1 MKEELKSYVVEQ
13 TRISEL
19 MQEFGCTGKHVKPK
33 DILDRIVQVEFKTVV
48 ICGKQF
54 MYCGIALKSNNP
66 NRPFVVVGKPSV
78 CIDPA
83 NWRDAIGH
91 EVSFNNSFEEIY
103 KLEAYR
109 MMTEYKPVEPE
120 HNVPKGFTRYN
131 GVNITRDAYQLKDED
146 TNNFGVIGSG
156 RAMLEIAGEQIKFSF
171 NCQSN
176 QIKPGDFIVYL
187 DDEDIYHCSE
197 KVFTERNYV

>member
-1 MKEELKSYVVEQ
+1 MKEKTLGNTTVNGAKGNVSDLTIYGDGDTFKLICKASSQNEGWMKS
-13 TRISEL
+13 TKA
-19 MQEFGCTGKHVKPK
+19 MQIDGVGC
-33 DILDRIVQVEFKTVV
+33 LVQVTTQQKNSDDT
-48 ICGKQF
+48 
-54 MYCGIALKSNNP
+54 YSIAESLT
-66 NRPFVVVGKPSV
+66 FVPGVKVENINGDKVNGRKLVAISV
-78 CIDPA
+78 
-83 NWRDAIGH
+83 
-91 EVSFNNSFEEIY
+91 
-103 KLEAYR
+103 
-109 MMTEYKPVEPE
+109 VEPE
-120 HNVPKGFTRYN
+120 HNLPKGFTRYN